1 MTTAPPVYDPLR
13 FNPTARRDRLNLLA
27 AEFGL
32 TNGQIATI
40 VNRTRQ
46 QIGSWRRGSTQIPE
60 PSLRLLELELGTRGP
75 RGIAAAEQ

>member
-1 MTTAPPVYDPLR
+1 MTTGLPPYDPLR
-13 FNPTARRDRLNLLA
+13 LNPTARRERLNLLA

-46 QIGSWRRGSTQIPE
+46 QISSWRRGSTQIPE
-60 PSLRLLELELGTRGP
+60 PSLRLLELELGTRQP
-75 RGIAAAEQ
+75 RGIAAAEP

>member
-1 MTTAPPVYDPLR
+1 MTDPLR
-13 FNPTARRDRLNLLA
+13 YSPTARRERLNLIG

-32 TNGQIATI
+32 TNGQIGRI

-46 QIGSWRRGSTQIPE
+46 QISSWRRGSTQIPE

-75 RGIAAAEQ
+75 RGGSAGEP

>member
-1 MTTAPPVYDPLR
+1 MTTRPPSYDPLR
-13 FNPTARRDRLNLLA
+13 LNPTARRERLNLLA

-32 TNGQIATI
+32 TNGQIAVI

>member
-1 MTTAPPVYDPLR
+1 MTTAPRAFDPLR
-13 FNPTARRDRLNLLA
+13 YSPTARRERLNLLA

-46 QIGSWRRGSTQIPE
+46 QISSWRRGSTQIPE
-60 PSLRLLELELGTRGP
+60 PSLRLLELELGTRDP
-75 RGIAAAEQ
+75 RGISAGDP

>member
-1 MTTAPPVYDPLR
+1 MTDPLR
-13 FNPTARRDRLNLLA
+13 YSPTARRERLNLLA

-46 QIGSWRRGSTQIPE
+46 QISSWRRGSTQIPE

-75 RGIAAAEQ
+75 RGIAAGEP

>member
-1 MTTAPPVYDPLR
+1 MTTAPRAYDPLR
-13 FNPTARRDRLNLLA
+13 YSPTARRERLNLLA

-75 RGIAAAEQ
+75 RGIASAEP

>member
-1 MTTAPPVYDPLR
+1 MTTAPAAYDPLR
-13 FNPTARRDRLNLLA
+13 YNPTARRERLNLLA
-27 AEFGL
+27 AEFQL

-75 RGIAAAEQ
+75 RGIAAAEP

>member
-1 MTTAPPVYDPLR
+1 MTTAPRAYDPLR

-27 AEFGL
+27 AEFHL
-32 TNGQIATI
+32 SNAQIARI

-46 QIGSWRRGSTQIPE
+46 QVSAWRNGKLQVPE

-75 RGIAAAEQ
+75 RGIAAAEP

>member
-1 MTTAPPVYDPLR
+1 MTTTPPAYDPLR
-13 FNPTARRDRLNLLA
+13 YSPTARRERLNLLA

-32 TNGQIATI
+32 TNGQIAVI

-46 QIGSWRRGSTQIPE
+46 QISSWRRGSTQIPE

-75 RGIAAAEQ
+75 RGIAAAEP

>member
-1 MTTAPPVYDPLR
+1 MTRPVLGTDPLR
-13 FNPTARRDRLNLLA
+13 FNPTARRERLNLLA

-46 QIGSWRRGSTQIPE
+46 QVSAWRNGKLQVPE

-75 RGIAAAEQ
+75 RGIAAAEP